1 MKNIKF
7 YTKGGK
13 FPLILLPLIAM
24 LVIILASFFAV
35 VGLVSMFVIGIIGL
49 GISLFRSLK
58 SKQDHKTDNYDRR
71 TNTITLE
78 KKDYDIE

>member
-7 YTKGGK
+7 HTKGGK
-13 FPLILLPLIAM
+13 FPLILLPLIVM
-24 LVIILASFFAV
+24 FVIILMSFFAV
-35 VGLVSMFVIGIIGL
+35 VGVISMLVIGVIGL
-49 GISLFRSLK
+49 GISIFRSLK
-58 SKQDHKTDNYDRR
+58 SKQDHNTNNYDRK